1 MRFSTQATGALL
13 MTLQKCLLEETDIVE
28 LLNEW
33 NLEEREGELYVLNP
47 PTFSVDPP
55 KEDQK
60 FEVPKDL

>member
-1 MRFSTQATGALL
+1 MKFSTQATGALL

-33 NLEEREGELYVLNP
+33 NFEEREGELYVLNP
-47 PTFSVDPP
+47 PIFSVDPP

-60 FEVPKDL
+60 FEVPKGL